1 MNDEIDAALSKT
13 VKAMQLWEEQKTT
26 RTAMDLEFQL
36 SVMKLMVGIDKF
48 DELPNFSRV
57 LREVTSWLDAREKNE
72 KKSLQ
77 NGQDL
82 I

>member
-13 VKAMQLWEEQKTT
+13 VKAMELWEEQKTA

-57 LREVTSWLDAREKNE
+57 LREVTRWLNAREK
-72 KKSLQ
+72 KSTQ
-77 NGQDL
+77 DEQDL
-82 I
+82 A

>member
-1 MNDEIDAALSKT
+1 
-13 VKAMQLWEEQKTT
+13 
-26 RTAMDLEFQL
+26 MDLEFQL

-57 LREVTSWLDAREKNE
+57 LREVTRWLDAREKNE

-77 NGQDL
+77 NRQDL

>member
-13 VKAMQLWEEQKTT
+13 VKAMELWEEQKTA

-57 LREVTSWLDAREKNE
+57 LREVTRWLNAREK
-72 KKSLQ
+72 KSTQ
-77 NGQDL
+77 GEQDL
-82 I
+82 A

>member
-13 VKAMQLWEEQKTT
+13 VKAMQLWEEQKTA

-57 LREVTSWLDAREKNE
+57 LREVTRWLNAREK
-72 KKSLQ
+72 KSTQ
-77 NGQDL
+77 GEQDL
-82 I
+82 A